1 MTFDRRTLVHAFVG
15 MTTRG
20 WTAKLVG
27 VSGAGGMVSAGT
39 GCMAPR
45 IAWKGMVMAFSEEVS
60 YPGPSY
66 DPATGRLQIGV
77 AEDGRHAT
85 WRLNTPGEGVHHGL
99 IVGGPGLGKSS
110 LLRLLMVEA
119 ITSRRFGLW
128 AADPTGRHGLK
139 AMLSDVAGRLAENRA
154 ETVEMLEA
162 ASRVITERT
171 KEGDYTGPTS
181 DSPDILIAMEDCGQ
195 VFTANLHATRL
206 AEQVVTRGGPVG
218 VGLVMT
224 TRSTDLAYFGG
235 SRLLRARLAE
245 GNQVALGSDARDHL
259 ANLT

>member
-1 MTFDRRTLVHAFVG
+1 
-15 MTTRG
+15 
-20 WTAKLVG
+20 
-27 VSGAGGMVSAGT
+27 
-39 GCMAPR
+39 
-45 IAWKGMVMAFSEEVS
+45 MVMALPEEVS

-77 AEDGRHAT
+77 AEDGRHPT

-99 IVGGPGLGKSS
+99 IGGRGLGKSG

-128 AADPTGRHGLK
+128 AADPTGRHDLK
-139 AMLSDVAGRLAENRA
+139 AMRSGVAGRLAENRA

-195 VFTANLHATRL
+195 VFTANRHATRL
-206 AEQVVTRGGPVG
+206 AEEVVTRGGPVG
-218 VGLVMT
+218 VGLVVT

-245 GNQVALGSDARDHL
+245 GNQVAFGSDARDHL